1 MSKATE
7 EALAALH
14 GEMAKAM
21 KKKLAEGEYTASDL
35 NVIRQFLKDNKI
47 EADGDKNEDV
57 KSLVDGL
64 PEDLDDESN
73 VTPIYGGGVS

>member
-7 EALAALH
+7 EALATLH